1 MGLDPAEYWIVL
13 SLVAVATPVAFYFAW
28 RNWRRAR
35 IIEDAATA
43 KIRSAHQGYLE
54 LEGDGQ
60 LMDGEPIIAPLTNHA
75 CLWYRYKIER
85 KEVSHSKDGDT
96 TRWVTEREQTSD
108 NLFHLVDDT
117 GKCIVD
123 PDGAEI
129 STDEKVVWYGDSA
142 WPQNSPLHSGGSMF
156 SSDRY
161 RYSEWLVLPGQPL
174 YVIGQF
180 KTVAP
185 AQLYK
190 TSEITRDLIRDWKK
204 NQAQML
210 ERFDVNKDGEIDE
223 DEWLLVRKSAKMH
236 AQAEFRQR
244 AKQPD
249 IHIIAKPEDDKHPFI
264 LSIYPQDQLTKR
276 FRLHAYLFLAGFF
289 AAGCI
294 AAWFL
299 QFQLP

>member
-1 MGLDPAEYWIVL
+1 MGLGPTQYWIVL
-13 SLVAVATPVAFYFAW
+13 IVAVLATLAAFYFGW

-35 IIEDAATA
+35 IIEDAPTA

-85 KEVSHSKDGDT
+85 KEEYHKNDSQ
-96 TRWVTEREQTSD
+96 TRWITERQETSD
-108 NLFHLVDDT
+108 NLFYLVDDT

-142 WPQNSPLHSGGSMF
+142 WPQNSPLQGSGSLF
-156 SSDRY
+156 ASDRY
-161 RYSEWLVLPGQPL
+161 RYTEWLVLPGQPL

-185 AQLYK
+185 AQLYN
-190 TSEITRDLIRDWKK
+190 SAEITRDLIRDWKK
-204 NQAQML
+204 DQAQML
-210 ERFDVNKDGEIDE
+210 ERFDVNKDGQIDE
-223 DEWLLVRKSAKMH
+223 DEWQLVRKSAKLH
-236 AQAEFRQR
+236 AQAEFRER

-249 IHIIAKPEDDKHPFI
+249 IHIIAKPEDDKYPFL
-264 LSIYPQDQLTKR
+264 LSIHLQDQLTKR
-276 FRLHAYLFLAGFF
+276 FRLHAYLFLGGFF
-289 AAGCI
+289 AAGSL
-294 AAWFL
+294 AAWML
-299 QFQLP
+299 QY